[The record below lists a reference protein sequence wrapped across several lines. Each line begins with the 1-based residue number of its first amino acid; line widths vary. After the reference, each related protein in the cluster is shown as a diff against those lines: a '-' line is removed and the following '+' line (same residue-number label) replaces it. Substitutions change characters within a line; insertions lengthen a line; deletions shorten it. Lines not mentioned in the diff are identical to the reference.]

1 MKGNGKTL
9 EPVGNYSNMTRV
21 HHDWLKLSFFIK
33 RHWFSDA
40 WKISSDLDQICW
52 VGKWKNI
59 PERKALKGIKMKS
72 GRLQKITNMSVEYSK
87 LSFFINGDWFGQFR
101 KVSSN
106 SGRLFKLSK
115 FRQMKESIKI
125 LEPQVNYRNMPRVNH
140 DWLKLTFL
148 MKRHWFGDLWKISS
162 DLDELLWVSKWT
174 NIPQRKA
181 LKRIKVKSG
190 RLRKITNI
198 CEKFRQMK

>member
-1 MKGNGKTL
+1 MKGNGKML

-40 WKISSDLDQICW
+40 WKISSDLDAICW

-87 LSFFINGDWFGQFR
+87 LSFFINGDWFGHFR
-101 KVSSN
+101 KVLSN

-115 FRQMKESIKI
+115 FRQMKESVKI
-125 LEPQVNYRNMPRVNH
+125 LEPQVNYRNMSRVNH

-148 MKRHWFGDLWKISS
+148 IKRY
-162 DLDELLWVSKWT
+162 
-174 NIPQRKA
+174 
-181 LKRIKVKSG
+181 
-190 RLRKITNI
+190 
-198 CEKFRQMK
+198 